1 MSEVVLPSFKRR
13 ERADKKLKKEHS
25 EVVAPPGE

>member
-1 MSEVVLPSFKRR
+1 MSEILLPSFKRK
-13 ERADKKLKKEHS
+13 EKIDKKLKKEHS

>member
-1 MSEVVLPSFKRR
+1 MSEIALPSFKRR
-13 ERADKKLKKEHS
+13 DKADKKLKKEHS

>member
-1 MSEVVLPSFKRR
+1 MSEVLLPSFKRK
-13 ERADKKLKKEHS
+13 ERADKRLKKEHS